1 MNDLLKK
8 ANYNTKVFEIDTTLS
23 SLDGKITKNKNKF
36 NGITNDTI
44 LFFLGNILFNNE
56 DGFQAYLMFQPVYR
70 HFKTVTNT
78 NYILSWES
86 KGLSAESIKPPTTS
100 HNTLTRELS
109 YVDYNIRVKFTGSCL
124 KNQKLHML

>member
-44 LFFLGNILFNNE
+44 LFFWEIC
-56 DGFQAYLMFQPVYR
+56 YLIMKMV
-70 HFKTVTNT
+70 FKL
-78 NYILSWES
+78 I
-86 KGLSAESIKPPTTS
+86 
-100 HNTLTRELS
+100 
-109 YVDYNIRVKFTGSCL
+109 
-124 KNQKLHML
+124 